1 MWNGEPSGGTLF
13 MFLLMLNN
21 KDWVM
26 LQTIAFVM
34 VLLWLL
40 GLITSTTMGGFIHVL
55 LVVALV
61 LVLVRVIRGPGLTG

>member
-13 MFLLMLNN
+13 MFLLILNN

-61 LVLVRVIRGPGLTG
+61 LVLVSVIRGPGLTG

>member
-1 MWNGEPSGGTLF
+1 
-13 MFLLMLNN
+13 MFLLILNN

-61 LVLVRVIRGPGLTG
+61 LVLVSVIRGPGLTG